1 MIKRLRKRFI
11 RIATLAVTEDDA
23 EQYLQIAL
31 RRGEG
36 GGISGGYSYR
46 VVHVA
51 DERWM
56 AVFLDSSQQLRS
68 VMTTALLSLAVMAG
82 CVALVYLIVVLCS
95 RRAIEPVVQANRKQ
109 KQFITDASH
118 ELKTP
123 ITVIATS
130 LKLLEMDVGQQK
142 WIDKARAQTEKL
154 RELVASLVTLSRMD
168 EEDSPLHPQ
177 DFPISDAVRETA
189 ESFADFAESKGHV
202 LQLDIAPGLTYCGDE
217 YAVRQLVSI
226 LLDNAARYAAP
237 GAPILLSLQKARR
250 GVVLRERN
258 DCEGLDPAVLDRL
271 FDRFYR
277 PDEARSAAGGGFGI
291 GLSIA
296 RSIAEG
302 HRGSIRAK
310 SADDGRAIEF
320 IAELK

>member
-1 MIKRLRKRFI
+1 
-11 RIATLAVTEDDA
+11 
-23 EQYLQIAL
+23 
-31 RRGEG
+31 
-36 GGISGGYSYR
+36 
-46 VVHVA
+46 
-51 DERWM
+51 
-56 AVFLDSSQQLRS
+56 
-68 VMTTALLSLAVMAG
+68 
-82 CVALVYLIVVLCS
+82 
-95 RRAIEPVVQANRKQ
+95 
-109 KQFITDASH
+109 
-118 ELKTP
+118 
-123 ITVIATS
+123 
-130 LKLLEMDVGQQK
+130 
-142 WIDKARAQTEKL
+142 
-154 RELVASLVTLSRMD
+154 MD
-168 EEDSPLHPQ
+168 EEESPLKLS
-177 DFPISDAVRETA
+177 DFAVSEAVEETA
-189 ESFADFAESKGHV
+189 ESFRDFARSQGHPLELAIV
-202 LQLDIAPGLTYCGDE
+202 PGLTYCGDE

>member
-11 RIATLAVTEDDA
+11 RIATLAVTGVMLVLCIALNTANFLSVRAEQQRMLDMICDNQGTLPSAPPGGGRGDGSFTPETPFSTRYFVLRYNDEGTLVHTDFAHIAAVTEDDA

-31 RRGEG
+31 RCGEG

-130 LKLLEMDVGQQK
+130 L
-142 WIDKARAQTEKL
+142 
-154 RELVASLVTLSRMD
+154 
-168 EEDSPLHPQ
+168 
-177 DFPISDAVRETA
+177 
-189 ESFADFAESKGHV
+189 
-202 LQLDIAPGLTYCGDE
+202 
-217 YAVRQLVSI
+217 
-226 LLDNAARYAAP
+226 
-237 GAPILLSLQKARR
+237 
-250 GVVLRERN
+250 
-258 DCEGLDPAVLDRL
+258 
-271 FDRFYR
+271 
-277 PDEARSAAGGGFGI
+277 
-291 GLSIA
+291 
-296 RSIAEG
+296 
-302 HRGSIRAK
+302 
-310 SADDGRAIEF
+310 
-320 IAELK
+320 